1 MEPEPEIEPEPSEEG
16 VPAAPGGDEVSA
28 EEKLSKLE
36 AALLAGALDRGP
48 YERLVAQVGG
58 EPVAAEPSGAA
69 DDATREAI
77 LKAKLAQLDKSA
89 SAGDLSAEK
98 CEAMRVALG
107 AQPSPVPLLEL
118 EEGEEMDEEWASML
132 KLLTAATRDEEE
144 PPQFDVIKALE
155 SSAHTATKPACSKAA
170 KWLAARFTEVPHSY
184 LVRLKVLNVIWT
196 CSTHGGAFLQ
206 KAVADACLPVVEQAA
221 KFHCKPHPFH
231 GDEPKMLVRTTAKEM
246 EEMMRNV
253 AYQAA
258 RLGMETMEKQ
268 SVALNARASLRD
280 LEQASTRPEFVHSPK
295 TRKDE
300 KKHQKMF
307 REMEKAE
314 EKAREAERKAAAHRG
329 ANAKIWATEILPKPG
344 QEADFEQLRT
354 SKRVKELLWE
364 GIPFEV
370 RGQAWHCAIGAAVSP
385 DYKALSATLD
395 ELMSGAD
402 DAKPEWIDLIAVD
415 LKRTFSKWIADTTSG
430 RHRALYD
437 VASERAKDGD
447 ECLRRV
453 LGAYALHNPALGYTQ
468 GMSFIVAMLLLYT
481 EPEEA
486 FGARRH

>member
-1 MEPEPEIEPEPSEEG
+1 
-16 VPAAPGGDEVSA
+16 
-28 EEKLSKLE
+28 
-36 AALLAGALDRGP
+36 
-48 YERLVAQVGG
+48 
-58 EPVAAEPSGAA
+58 
-69 DDATREAI
+69 
-77 LKAKLAQLDKSA
+77 
-89 SAGDLSAEK
+89 
-98 CEAMRVALG
+98 
-107 AQPSPVPLLEL
+107 
-118 EEGEEMDEEWASML
+118 
-132 KLLTAATRDEEE
+132 
-144 PPQFDVIKALE
+144 
-155 SSAHTATKPACSKAA
+155 
-170 KWLAARFTEVPHSY
+170 
-184 LVRLKVLNVIWT
+184 
-196 CSTHGGAFLQ
+196 
-206 KAVADACLPVVEQAA
+206 
-221 KFHCKPHPFH
+221 
-231 GDEPKMLVRTTAKEM
+231 MLVRTTAKEM

-395 ELMSGAD
+395 ELMSGDD

-415 LKRTFSKWIADTTSG
+415 LKGG
-430 RHRALYD
+430 RP
-437 VASERAKDGD
+437 AS
-447 ECLRRV
+447 RR
-453 LGAYALHNPALGYTQ
+453 
-468 GMSFIVAMLLLYT
+468 
-481 EPEEA
+481 
-486 FGARRH
+486 